1 MQLIQKLL
9 SSAFVQAHLVR
20 EPRTMQK
27 WAEVV
32 LVSLSCKTF
41 LTTKKN
47 GKKKKSSGLADLL
60 RPAREELVADEA
72 LEHHHEAPRPLAQ
85 GAVGV
90 LLQESEQLGPDL
102 GQHGGHVVSGQR
114 VAVIQVH
121 HRVLQ
126 VAGQRRHS
134 G

>member
-41 LTTKKN
+41 LTTKK
-47 GKKKKSSGLADLL
+47 KKWKEE
-60 RPAREELVADEA
+60 EELWI
-72 LEHHHEAPRPLAQ
+72 
-85 GAVGV
+85 G
-90 LLQESEQLGPDL
+90 
-102 GQHGGHVVSGQR
+102 
-114 VAVIQVH
+114 
-121 HRVLQ
+121 
-126 VAGQRRHS
+126 
-134 G
+134 

>member
-27 WAEVV
+27 WADVV

-41 LTTKKN
+41 LTTTKN
-47 GKKKKSSGLADLL
+47 GTKKSSGLADPL

>member
-1 MQLIQKLL
+1 M
-9 SSAFVQAHLVR
+9 
-20 EPRTMQK
+20 
-27 WAEVV
+27 
-32 LVSLSCKTF
+32 
-41 LTTKKN
+41 
-47 GKKKKSSGLADLL
+47 ADPL

-102 GQHGGHVVSGQR
+102 GQHGGHVVSSQR